1 MIQSMTGFGSGRA
14 VAGDEEISVE
24 LKSVNHKFCEVKAR
38 LPRELAALEVD
49 QLMSVRG
56 EAAGTTA
63 TITIVREM
71 HQAVIQ
77 KVSDVQLAQELAQR
91 IRTRA
96 AGG

>member
-1 MIQSMTGFGSGRA
+1 MT
-14 VAGDEEISVE
+14 
-24 LKSVNHKFCEVKAR
+24 
-38 LPRELAALEVD
+38 
-49 QLMSVRG
+49 VRG

-71 HQAVIQ
+71 HQAVVQ

-91 IRTRA
+91 IRARA